1 MNKVVSSDG
10 TAIAYTRVGQGPPVV
25 LVDGALC
32 HRAAGPNTALAEALA
47 RDFTVYTYDRRGRG
61 DSGDTPPAA
70 GSAIDPRREID
81 DLAALV
87 EEAGGD
93 VRLYGISSGAALALA
108 AAEAGVPV
116 ARLAVYEPPFIVDG
130 SRPPIPADY
139 QERLRE
145 LVGAGRRAE
154 AVRYFMRSA
163 VGLPAV
169 MVAMMRFMP
178 NWSGLKAVAHTLA
191 YDAAFVT
198 AYERGEPLPAGSWAG
213 VTVPTLVIDGGKSPA
228 WMRNGVRAL
237 AGTLPAAR
245 HRTLEGQTHL
255 VKTAALAPVLTEFFR

>member
-10 TAIAYTRVGQGPPVV
+10 TTIAYSRVGQGPSVV
-25 LVDGALC
+25 LVDGAMC
-32 HRAAGPNTALAEALA
+32 HRAFGPNPALAEALA

-61 DSGDTPPAA
+61 DSGDAPPAA
-70 GSAIDPRREID
+70 GAAIDPRREID

-93 VRLYGISSGAALALA
+93 VRLYGVSSGAALALA
-108 AAEAGVPV
+108 AADAGVPV
-116 ARLAVYEPPFIVDG
+116 AKLAVYEPPFIVDR

-145 LVGAGRRAE
+145 LVAAGRRSE
-154 AVRYFMRSA
+154 AVRYFMRSG
-163 VGLPAV
+163 VGMPAV
-169 MVAMMRFMP
+169 MVAMMRLMP
-178 NWSGLKAVAHTLA
+178 AWSGLKAVAHTLA

-228 WMRNGVRAL
+228 WMRNGVRSL
-237 AGTLPAAR
+237 AETLPAAR
-245 HRTLEGQTHL
+245 HRTLEGQTHM
-255 VKTAALAPVLTEFFR
+255 VKPAALAPVLTEFFR